1 MDNMLHGVN
10 LSGWLLPESWV
21 TPELFA
27 STGSIDDAELFQK
40 LGKEAYDKQVGQHR
54 ASFITEQDFVSMV
67 NRGIDA
73 VRIPVPWY
81 AFETSG
87 DAPQGCV
94 TDLDQAFTWAD
105 QYNISVLLVL
115 ASCPHARTT
124 ADGLSLIID
133 DLPSRRNLLLDV
145 VARLADRYGSRTSL
159 LGIEPIDQVL
169 VRRNQGF
176 PPRTTEGTKLPFLRN
191 YYRDAY
197 KLIRETAGDLPTV
210 VLSDAGMPKRWRVFM
225 SKRNYTNVWLDS
237 HVYHHTDVLS
247 GNGPSGVR
255 YLAEM
260 NRIRLGEARSGSL
273 PVMVGEWTAAMP
285 TFGHTITPEGQL
297 ALTRI
302 YISSQFS
309 SFEGCA
315 AWFYQTWKT
324 STRDQFWDA
333 RIALA
338 SFEKDM
344 LG

>member
-1 MDNMLHGVN
+1 MLHGVN

-27 STGSIDDAELFQK
+27 STGAIDDAELFNK
-40 LGKEAYDKQVGQHR
+40 LGKEAYDTQIAQHR

-67 NRGIDA
+67 SRGIDA

-81 AFETSG
+81 VFETG
-87 DAPQGCV
+87 DSAPASCV
-94 TDLDQAFTWAD
+94 DELDQAFNWAD
-105 QYNISVLLVL
+105 QYNIAVLLVL
-115 ASCPHARTT
+115 ANCPGAATT

-133 DLPSRRNLLLDV
+133 DLPQRRSFLLDV
-145 VARLADRYGSRTSL
+145 VARLADRYASRISL

-169 VRRNQGF
+169 ISQSKGF
-176 PPRTTEGTKLPFLRN
+176 PPRKTPGTPLSFVRN

-197 KLIRETAGDLPTV
+197 EVIREAAGEAPTV
-210 VLSDAGMPKRWRVFM
+210 VLSDAGMPKSWRVFM
-225 SKRNYTNVWLDS
+225 SKRNYTNVWLDA
-237 HVYHHTDVLS
+237 HLYHHTDVLG

-255 YLAEM
+255 YLAEKS
-260 NRIRLGEARSGSL
+260 RATLELVSSGSM
-273 PVMVGEWTAAMP
+273 PAMVGEWSVAMP
-285 TFGHTITPEGQL
+285 MFGHTVTPEGQL

-302 YISSQFS
+302 YASAQLA
-309 SFEGCA
+309 SFEGCP

-338 SFEKDM
+338 SFDKDM
-344 LG
+344 LS